1 MTCAICQE
9 PLTTPYSLQCG
20 HTFDASCLFLASIN
34 GHRCCPICRAPF
46 QESDEESDD
55 EEDIR
60 EDDDRRFAR
69 AIRLYRWGKASPE
82 LRAAVERH
90 VADTAALKENMRAFE
105 VTRRAA
111 KKYKQ
116 RIERA
121 ARSILRDAP
130 PNIRAILHSSILVS
144 PHSPEFESLDFE
156 AYRSRVAVID
166 TLSQ

>member
-1 MTCAICQE
+1 MMQ
-9 PLTTPYSLQCG
+9 
-20 HTFDASCLFLASIN
+20 
-34 GHRCCPICRAPF
+34 
-46 QESDEESDD
+46 
-55 EEDIR
+55 
-60 EDDDRRFAR
+60 EDDDRRFAH
-69 AIRLYRWGKASPE
+69 AIRLYRRGKASPE

-130 PNIRAILHSSILVS
+130 PNIRAILHTSMLIS
-144 PHSPEFESLDFE
+144 PQSPEFETLDFD
-156 AYRSRVAVID
+156 AYRSRLAVID
-166 TLSQ
+166 AL